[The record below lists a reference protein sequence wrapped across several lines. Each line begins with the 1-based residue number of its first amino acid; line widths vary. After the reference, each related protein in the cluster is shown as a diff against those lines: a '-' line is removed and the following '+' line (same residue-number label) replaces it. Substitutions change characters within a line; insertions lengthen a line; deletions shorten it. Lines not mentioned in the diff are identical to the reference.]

1 MKSSLLLATALIG
14 FGAAIAFFGTL
25 FAASSAPA
33 LIGGVVCGGVLWV
46 AFSDYARKPRFRA
59 RTDREPARHVQ
70 TRSTLPDT
78 DAALLWTYTTHS
90 A

>member
-1 MKSSLLLATALIG
+1 MLETATCHRSWCAENPGGTPNERLEFLG
-14 FGAAIAFFGTL
+14 DAIL
-25 FAASSAPA
+25 
-33 LIGGVVCGGVLWV
+33 GGVVCGGVLWV
-46 AFSDYARKPRFRA
+46 AISDYSRKPRFRA
-59 RTDREPARHVQ
+59 RSDREPARHVQ